1 MFNVLVFT
9 YPHVVSYCR
18 SHSSHT
24 WFRAFWEVVKSGGDS
39 DQTRTGKGR
48 RGSSTATRRLSNLPE
63 SAQRR
68 KSISDFLLKSPKSN
82 MAMNLSSTRPYFN
95 IGETKLD
102 ENIDFSTLEAGQQL
116 LCPVDTIS
124 NPSLKQDSKL
134 ETVDESSQFN
144 DKLDELEKSHDKE
157 NNNWD
162 ALSENQLARIHYEG
176 EEDTLLA
183 ITNSET
189 NQECAN
195 VNEKD

>member
-1 MFNVLVFT
+1 
-9 YPHVVSYCR
+9 
-18 SHSSHT
+18 
-24 WFRAFWEVVKSGGDS
+24 
-39 DQTRTGKGR
+39 
-48 RGSSTATRRLSNLPE
+48 
-63 SAQRR
+63 
-68 KSISDFLLKSPKSN
+68 
-82 MAMNLSSTRPYFN
+82 
-95 IGETKLD
+95 
-102 ENIDFSTLEAGQQL
+102 L